1 MNASLLAYILIR
13 KLVDHIHVH
22 TNIPVYV
29 GTYSK
34 TLVIG
39 LIPTYRNLFLY
50 KHLTGT
56 NRERWARFHRRVST
70 FQFPESEKEDLN
82 MKTRQSN
89 FLLKKNIIYQFYYEG
104 N

>member
-39 LIPTYRNLFLY
+39 LIPTYRNLFVQ
-50 KHLTGT
+50 TS
-56 NRERWARFHRRVST
+56 HRNKSRTVGPISQAS
-70 FQFPESEKEDLN
+70 FYFPVPGK
-82 MKTRQSN
+82 
-89 FLLKKNIIYQFYYEG
+89 
-104 N
+104 